1 MPEGWVI
8 DAMVARVLAAGMC
21 KYPDLV
27 DGTLTLYDFFA
38 MLRVVDWIDY
48 TKQITAQQQE

>member
-1 MPEGWVI
+1 
-8 DAMVARVLAAGMC
+8 MVARVLAAGMC